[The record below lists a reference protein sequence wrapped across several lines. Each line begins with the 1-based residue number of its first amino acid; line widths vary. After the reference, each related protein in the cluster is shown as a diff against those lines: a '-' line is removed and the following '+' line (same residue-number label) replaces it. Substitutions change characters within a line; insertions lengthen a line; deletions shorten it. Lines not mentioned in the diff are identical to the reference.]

1 MDTKLKYLKI
11 VAIAFMLL
19 GLAGQ
24 FWTLAVWNYDASALP
39 HSRDPESGRVHELS
53 FHGVS
58 VYQTA
63 REHIIYRTIDDGS
76 SALFIV
82 GFALGVLHVWKSE
95 GLKKFLRT

>member
-1 MDTKLKYLKI
+1 
-11 VAIAFMLL
+11 MLL

-39 HSRDPESGRVHELS
+39 HSPAPESGRVFELN

-63 REHIIYRTIDDGS
+63 REHITYWSIDDGS

-82 GFALGVLHVWKSE
+82 GFALGVVHVWKSE
-95 GLKKFLRT
+95 GLRKFLRM